1 MNIKMPLPKIRDIL
15 NVSPNLK
22 ITKANT
28 CLQDTFHVN
37 NSVQAD
43 PGEREELLTTCNS

>member
-1 MNIKMPLPKIRDIL
+1 MNIKMPLTKIRDIS

-22 ITKANT
+22 ITRANT
-28 CLQDTFHVN
+28 CLQDTFHVS

-43 PGEREELLTTCNS
+43 PGEREELLTTCNG